1 MMDIYGINKIVV
13 TVSQADTYLQKH
25 QGVQVKYA
33 GFLYAN
39 HTPRKSLKNK
49 RIGVKDKKN

>member
-1 MMDIYGINKIVV
+1 MDIYGINKIVV